1 MQLSRSLFVFFAIF
15 QVHFNY
21 NKCLAIRVDQPKDVY
36 KEKQIDKNKAKK
48 SVETLYSIEN
58 DFNRV
63 KHHHDGYE
71 YYVPEKYVK
80 PHPENLGLE
89 NVGEVN
95 SFQQLQHEHQQ
106 PHPHH
111 KYQQQILTISKF

>member
-15 QVHFNY
+15 QVHFY
-21 NKCLAIRVDQPKDVY
+21 KCLTIRVDQSKDVY
-36 KEKQIDKNKAKK
+36 KEKLIDKNKAKK

-63 KHHHDGYE
+63 KHHDGYE
-71 YYVPEKYVK
+71 YYVPERYVK
-80 PHPENLGLE
+80 PHPENHGFE
-89 NVGEVN
+89 NTEEDN

-106 PHPHH
+106 PHPYH